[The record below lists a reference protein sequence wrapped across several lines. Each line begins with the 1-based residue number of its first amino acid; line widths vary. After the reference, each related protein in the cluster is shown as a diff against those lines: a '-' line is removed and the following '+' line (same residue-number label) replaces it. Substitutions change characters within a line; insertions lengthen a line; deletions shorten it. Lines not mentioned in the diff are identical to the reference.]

1 MASPPT
7 RLRAP
12 AGGMFVALLGGS
24 VALAQAAPSL
34 AAPILF
40 DLRSGSPDVYMPS
53 GKTDPIFGGG
63 TPSPIFSTDY
73 IGPSLS
79 FKKGGVK
86 LTISNPLGVAGAASV
101 SRSNPTLG
109 TCLGGNR
116 PTSIVTCGNE
126 GEDAS
131 PQISSIKLKFDKTVK
146 LISTRGVLRSFFNE
160 IGTAAPVVES
170 TWTSQ
175 SSTDSFL
182 YENTIPTQGSDLSFT
197 NSYASMFNNNYI
209 VSANT
214 EIIVSSIF
222 SEKNLTSP
230 GNLDYWAQTLEIE
243 AVPTPGPL
251 PLFGAAAAF
260 SWTRRIRKRI
270 KQSKAF

>member
-1 MASPPT
+1 M
-7 RLRAP
+7 L
-12 AGGMFVALLGGS
+12 VALLGGS

-53 GKTDPIFGGG
+53 GQMDPIFGGG

-131 PQISSIKLKFDKTVK
+131 PQISSIRLKFDKTVK
-146 LISTRGVLRSFFNE
+146 LISTSGVLRSFFDE
-160 IGTAAPVVES
+160 IGTADPVVES

-182 YENTIPTQGSDLSFT
+182 YENTIPTQGSGSFT
-197 NSYASMFNNNYI
+197 NSYASMFSNFI
-209 VSANT
+209 VSADT
-214 EIIVSSIF
+214 EIVVSSMF
-222 SEKNLTSP
+222 SDKNRTSP
-230 GNLDYWAQTLEIE
+230 GNLDYWAQTLEVE
-243 AVPTPGPL
+243 AVPAPGPL
-251 PLFGAAAAF
+251 PLFGAAMAF

-270 KQSKAF
+270 NQPKTL